1 MSKTYNIFISHS
13 WEYSDA
19 YDILCKMLN
28 EKSYFFYNNHSVP
41 KNDPIHT
48 NGTDRELKIA
58 ITNKMSNCHI
68 MLIMAG
74 KYSTYSKWINKE
86 IDIAKNGFL
95 RAKPIVGI
103 KPWASTQVS
112 SVVKNS
118 ADIMVGWNTNSI
130 VQAIKDYSI

>member
-19 YDILCKMLN
+19 YDILCGMLN
-28 EKSYFFYNNHSVP
+28 EKSYFSYNNHSVP

-58 ITNKMSNCHI
+58 ITNKVSNCHI
-68 MLIMAG
+68 ILRMAG

-86 IDIAKNGFL
+86 IDIAKNGFSNP
-95 RAKPIVGI
+95 KPIVGI

-112 SVVKNS
+112 SVVKNN

-130 VQAIKDYSI
+130 VQAIKDYSL

>member
-19 YDILCKMLN
+19 YEKLVKMLDDQN
-28 EKSYFFYNNHSVP
+28 YFSYKNHSVP
-41 KNDPIHT
+41 KDDPIHT
-48 NGTDRELKIA
+48 NGTDKQLKFA
-58 ITNKMSNCHI
+58 ITNKMNNCHI
-68 MLIMAG
+68 ILIMAG
-74 KYSTYSKWINKE
+74 KYSTYSKWIKKE
-86 IDIAKNGFL
+86 IDIAKNDFL
-95 RAKPIVGI
+95 ISKPIIGI

-112 SVVKNS
+112 SVVKEN